1 MSTQRGNVKKK
12 GPAYQN
18 SFKYRPNLKGK
29 TESELAKIANIPLDK
44 MCQKCHDVV
53 KWKADFCKYKA
64 LKSASRC

>member
-18 SFKYRPNLKGK
+18 SYKYRPNLKGK